1 MKSERSFRKQA
12 GAGRGSRIIAAAAL
26 AVMITIAAVF
36 TVSAYDP
43 AADPI
48 VTVSYLNEV
57 FRSSIHSEL
66 LNEMGFESYE
76 DLKEALS
83 KAVVDED
90 EIVSA
95 AKAAVLKSFGYSSWS
110 SAKSAFTATTITQ
123 ADRQKIADEAIAQLM
138 ESLNIAS
145 TDELREKLET
155 VEDIAAQT
163 KQSFV
168 EDLGYSSIEELKAA
182 LQGATAAVTVTL
194 YRGDVITALGD
205 CDIIVLDGLVV
216 LGSGTVIDVSR
227 RISVPEGEPLESC
240 SNNVVCSDAKLISV
254 SSECTVMIRGPY
266 RAD

>member
-12 GAGRGSRIIAAAAL
+12 SAGRGSRIIAAAAL

-155 VEDIAAQT
+155 VDFEALGLISRDEAGT
-163 KQSFV
+163 SFSWSAEPGDFMFASMMCCV
-168 EDLGYSSIEELKAA
+168 SWAVSSFNRRNFIEMSFGVFCAA
-182 LQGATAAVTVTL
+182 LCFFSSCLAASSGVYAILVL
-194 YRGDVITALGD
+194 SVFAFALF
-205 CDIIVLDGLVV
+205 VLWTPKVGQ
-216 LGSGTVIDVSR
+216 
-227 RISVPEGEPLESC
+227 
-240 SNNVVCSDAKLISV
+240 
-254 SSECTVMIRGPY
+254 
-266 RAD
+266 

>member
-182 LQGATAAVTVTL
+182 LQGATAAV
-194 YRGDVITALGD
+194 
-205 CDIIVLDGLVV
+205 LDGLVV
-216 LGSGTVIDVSR
+216 LDSGTVIDVSR
-227 RISVPEGEPLESC
+227 RTSVPEGEPLESC